1 MTDFRRS
8 SGPDLRNPKQR
19 GLGRISVYNKIQS
32 HEFFWGGGGWGCKE
46 IVAKKRTLDD
56 EENLIQN
63 KLDSQLFHASDPKY
77 YLHKVRG

>member
-1 MTDFRRS
+1 MD
-8 SGPDLRNPKQR
+8 Q
-19 GLGRISVYNKIQS
+19 ISVILNSAVWEELVYITKYRAMS
-32 HEFFWGGGGWGCKE
+32 FFGEGGWGCKK

-56 EENLIQN
+56 KENLIQN